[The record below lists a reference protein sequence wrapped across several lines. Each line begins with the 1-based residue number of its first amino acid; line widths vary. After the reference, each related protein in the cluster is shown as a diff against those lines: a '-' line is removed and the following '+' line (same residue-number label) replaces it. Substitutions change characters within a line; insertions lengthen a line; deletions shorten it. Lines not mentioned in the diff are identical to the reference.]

1 MSNRILTIGML
12 AFMATPI
19 SAQDDKESKESKK
32 PVASKHEPVGYF
44 LGISVGQQMR
54 QNGFRDG
61 DFDMNAVLAGFADG
75 LEDKESALTDD
86 QLKETQ
92 AKIQTLLQKR
102 QAELVEEQKAKGV
115 AYLAANAKKEGIKT
129 LEGGIQYKVLESGKG
144 ESPELT
150 DTVKVHYT
158 GKLIDGKVFDSS
170 VQRGEP
176 ATFRVGQV
184 IQGWQTALQEM
195 KVGDKWMIYIPSEL
209 GYGAR
214 GAGGDIGPHQVL
226 VFEVE
231 LLEIQ

>member
-1 MSNRILTIGML
+1 
-12 AFMATPI
+12 
-19 SAQDDKESKESKK
+19 
-32 PVASKHEPVGYF
+32 
-44 LGISVGQQMR
+44 
-54 QNGFRDG
+54 
-61 DFDMNAVLAGFADG
+61 
-75 LEDKESALTDD
+75 LTDD